1 MYIKQ
6 CSTRL
11 NRCRRRH
18 RRSWKRFHE
27 QRLRRAR
34 SLRLGDGARLLFIIL
49 LAYSHILSAIRGI
62 VYLLPELVGAWKLVG
77 HTTIP
82 RPTLL
87 LALSL
92 LAAQSDE
99 IKSINRAGPPFI
111 AH

>member
-11 NRCRRRH
+11 NRCRRR
-18 RRSWKRFHE
+18 SWKRFHE
-27 QRLRRAR
+27 QRLRRTRR

-49 LAYSHILSAIRGI
+49 LAYSHILSAIRGL